1 MNWITIHS
9 AADLDAV
16 KQASHRQPVL
26 IFKHST
32 RCSISATALSR
43 LERRWNA
50 DRANGLVPY
59 LLDLIAHRPV
69 SNQIAQDFGVQHE
82 SPQVLLIHQGL
93 CVYHA
98 SHLDIN
104 FDDIIQ
110 HLPKVSA

>member
-1 MNWITIHS
+1 MNWNTIHS
-9 AADLDAV
+9 AADLEAI
-16 KQASHRQPVL
+16 KQASHQQPVL

-43 LERRWNA
+43 LERRW
-50 DRANGLVPY
+50 DSGRASSLMPCF
-59 LLDLIAHRPV
+59 LDLIAYRSV

-82 SPQVLLIHQGL
+82 SPQVLLIYQGA

-98 SHLDIN
+98 SHLDIA

-110 HLPKVSA
+110 HLPQVSA